1 MRVLVTGH
9 RGYIGVEL
17 VPMLR
22 QAGFDVVGLDNGY
35 FDDSDFR
42 APPDPVPT
50 LDVDLRDVTA
60 EHLRGLGAVVHLGAL
75 SNDPLGDL
83 DPELTY
89 DINLRASVNLARAA
103 KAAGVERYV
112 FASSCSLYGA
122 GADGHLTEAAAFNPV
137 TPYGESK
144 VRTELEVA
152 PLADASFAPVFLRNA
167 TAYGV
172 SRRLRADIVVNNLVG
187 HALTTGKVMMTSDG
201 TPWRP
206 LVHLRD
212 IARGAIAALTAP
224 ADAVRGQAFNIGR
237 TSENFRIREVAE
249 TVAQVVPNCEC
260 SFAPGAS
267 PDARN
272 YRVDFTKAERSLP
285 GFTPEWTLRKGVE
298 ELYEAYKAHGMTKD
312 EFLGPRYYRLKVI
325 KGRIDNGE
333 LDSKLRW
340 TRSP

>member
-17 VPMLR
+17 VPLLR
-22 QAGFDVVGLDNGY
+22 QAGFDVVGLDTGF

-42 APPDPVPT
+42 APPDEVAE
-50 LDVDLRDVTA
+50 LDVDLRDVTTD
-60 EHLRGLGAVVHLGAL
+60 HLRGFGAVVHLGAL

-83 DPELTY
+83 NPDLTY

-103 KAAGVERYV
+103 KTAGVGRYV

-122 GADGHLTEAAAFNPV
+122 GADGHLTETAAFNPV

-144 VRTELEVA
+144 VRTELEVGA
-152 PLADASFAPVFLRNA
+152 LADASFAPVYLRNA

-187 HALTTGKVMMTSDG
+187 HALTTGKVTMTSDG

-206 LVHLRD
+206 LVHIGD
-212 IARGAIAALTAP
+212 ISRGVIAALTAP
-224 ADAVRGQAFNIGR
+224 ADAVRNQAFNIGR
-237 TSENFRIREVAE
+237 TQENFRIRDVAE
-249 TVAQVVPNCEC
+249 LVAQVVPDCEV
-260 SFAPGAS
+260 SFAAGAS

-272 YRVDFTKAERSLP
+272 YRVDFTKAEKALP
-285 GFTPEWTLRKGVE
+285 GYTPQWTLRAGIE
-298 ELYEAYKAHGMTKD
+298 ELHDAYKGHGMTKD

-325 KGRIDNGE
+325 RGRIERGE
-333 LDSKLRW
+333 LDLNLRW
-340 TRSP
+340 L

>member
-17 VPMLR
+17 VPLLR
-22 QAGFDVVGLDNGY
+22 QAGFDVVGLDTGF

-42 APPDPVPT
+42 APPDEVAE
-50 LDVDLRDVTA
+50 LDVDLRDVTPD
-60 EHLRGLGAVVHLGAL
+60 HLRGIGAVVHLGAL

-83 DPELTY
+83 NPDLTY

-103 KAAGVERYV
+103 KSAGVGRYV

-122 GADGHLTEAAAFNPV
+122 GADGHLTETAAFNPV

-144 VRTELEVA
+144 VRTELEVG
-152 PLADASFAPVFLRNA
+152 PLADASFAPVYLRNA

-187 HALTTGKVMMTSDG
+187 HALTTGKVTMTSDG

-206 LVHLRD
+206 LVHIGD
-212 IARGAIAALTAP
+212 ISRGVLAALTAP
-224 ADAVRGQAFNIGR
+224 ADAVRNQAFNIGR
-237 TSENFRIREVAE
+237 TQENFRIRDVAE
-249 TVAQVVPNCEC
+249 LVAQVVPDCEV
-260 SFAPGAS
+260 SFAAGAS

-272 YRVDFTKAERSLP
+272 YRVDFSKAEKALP
-285 GFTPEWTLRKGVE
+285 GYTPQWTLRAGIE
-298 ELYEAYKAHGMTKD
+298 ELYDAYKRHGMTQD

-325 KGRIDNGE
+325 RGRIERGE
-333 LDSKLRW
+333 LDTNLRW
-340 TRSP
+340 L